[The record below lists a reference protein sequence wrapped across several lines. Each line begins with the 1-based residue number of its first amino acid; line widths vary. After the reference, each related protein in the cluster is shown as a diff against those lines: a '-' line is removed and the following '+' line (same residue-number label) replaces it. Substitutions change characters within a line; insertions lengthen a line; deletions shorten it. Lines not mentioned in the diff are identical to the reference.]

1 MSILKIIGIIALLL
15 FAVVFVVLMGACVAF
30 LLAMQDNELNF
41 FNDDDLDY

>member
-30 LLAMQDNELNF
+30 LLAMQDNEPSF
-41 FNDDDLDY
+41 FNDDDIDF

>member
-30 LLAMQDNELNF
+30 LLAMQDNEPGF